1 MNMNIMKF
9 NGQRLRDALQFRGKK
24 MAELSRETGISR
36 QSLSLY
42 ANEENVPPYEN
53 VQRIAKNLDFPS
65 EYFLSEDKCTTV
77 TTNTYFRSQA
87 AAKKKE
93 QNAQEKKLE
102 YTAKMYEILLNYVD
116 FPALHLTLP
125 MGIYAD
131 ADDVVNAEPEEMQE
145 KIEKLTLSLRK
156 AWGIGNAPIEN
167 MQFLLESNGIVM
179 TGFRNVDDKIDA
191 FSQKVHVKN
200 GDSVY
205 IVALAL
211 GKKPRER
218 LRFDMAHELGHIM
231 MHNWDES
238 NEDLNREEFNAI
250 ERQANMF
257 ASAFLLPRESFGK
270 MVSPYATNIEFYRS
284 LKKKWGV
291 SMQAMMYRARQLDII
306 SVNQFQYM
314 MRQISQKGWRT
325 HEPGDVPGN
334 LNSTI
339 FQGAIDVLFD
349 GGYLNARELV
359 RAFRDAGIW
368 LNTRDMEDLM
378 GLKPGTLD
386 AGPKILSIKPRIEP
400 K

>member
-1 MNMNIMKF
+1 
-9 NGQRLRDALQFRGKK
+9 
-24 MAELSRETGISR
+24 
-36 QSLSLY
+36 
-42 ANEENVPPYEN
+42 
-53 VQRIAKNLDFPS
+53 
-65 EYFLSEDKCTTV
+65 
-77 TTNTYFRSQA
+77 
-87 AAKKKE
+87 
-93 QNAQEKKLE
+93 
-102 YTAKMYEILLNYVD
+102 
-116 FPALHLTLP
+116 
-125 MGIYAD
+125 
-131 ADDVVNAEPEEMQE
+131 
-145 KIEKLTLSLRK
+145 
-156 AWGIGNAPIEN
+156 
-167 MQFLLESNGIVM
+167 MQFLLESNGIVV

-270 MVSPYATNIEFYRS
+270 MISPYATNIEFYRS

-349 GGYLNARELV
+349 GGYLNARDLV

-368 LNTRDMEDLM
+368 LNTREMEDLM

-400 K
+400 R